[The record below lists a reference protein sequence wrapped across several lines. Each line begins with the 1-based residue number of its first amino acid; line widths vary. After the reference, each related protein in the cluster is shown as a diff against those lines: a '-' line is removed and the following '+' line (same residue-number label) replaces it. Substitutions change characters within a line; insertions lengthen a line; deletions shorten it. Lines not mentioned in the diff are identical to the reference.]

1 MSSILPAVGVASL
14 RFMTGVSQPGSAVWL
29 SSWLCD
35 DISPHFA
42 GLLFPKGPVYLHSG
56 MQGFYRALEGVGLSR
71 AFRDIGLETP

>member
-14 RFMTGVSQPGSAVWL
+14 RFMTGVSQPGYAVGL

-35 DISPHFA
+35 DFLFA

-71 AFRDIGLETP
+71 AYREKGLETP